1 MDYIKL
7 MLLSM
12 VPVIELRGAIPLGIA
27 MDLNPVY
34 VYISCLIG
42 SSLVSIPVVLIFR
55 QLIDFFRH
63 RKYFNIVIRWV
74 DAKIESR
81 AKKLKAASILGLIVF
96 VGVPLPTTGSWSGS
110 ALASILKMRIKDALL
125 GVFIGNAIAGAVM
138 LVVSLH
144 LSEGSI
150 EVIMSSILLALA
162 GVVIYRYKKI
172 KNKKVAQL

>member
-55 QLIDFFRH
+55 QVIDFFRH

-125 GVFIGNAIAGAVM
+125 GVFIGNAIAGSVM
-138 LVVSLH
+138 LGVSLH

-150 EVIMSSILLALA
+150 EVIMSSILLALV
-162 GVVIYRYKKI
+162 GVGIYIYKKI
-172 KNKKVAQL
+172 KNKKIAQL

>member
-55 QLIDFFRH
+55 QVIDFFRH

-74 DAKIESR
+74 DGKIESR

-110 ALASILKMRIKDALL
+110 ALASILKMRIKDALF

-138 LVVSLH
+138 LGVSLH

-150 EVIMSSILLALA
+150 EVIMSSILLALV
-162 GVVIYRYKKI
+162 GVGIYIYKKI
-172 KNKKVAQL
+172 KNKKIA